1 MRADGD
7 VKSRLFAILHQI
19 LAKTMRRQ
27 RFRSVTGAMTVQY
40 PNETGYK
47 PERKEAGRQDH
58 LLRGLDHLPERQRSV
73 VLLISV
79 ENLTY
84 TETATVLG
92 ISSRTVM
99 EQLANGRE
107 RLRQTNAGLSPES
120 GIIA

>member
-1 MRADGD
+1 
-7 VKSRLFAILHQI
+7 
-19 LAKTMRRQ
+19 
-27 RFRSVTGAMTVQY
+27 VQY